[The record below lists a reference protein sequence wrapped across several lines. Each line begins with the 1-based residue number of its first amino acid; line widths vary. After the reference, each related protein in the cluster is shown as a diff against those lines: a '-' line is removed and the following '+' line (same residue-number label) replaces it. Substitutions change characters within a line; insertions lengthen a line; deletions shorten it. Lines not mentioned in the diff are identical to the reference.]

1 LVWLYAEDAQGK
13 MIEINLLPEELKPKQ
28 EKLNILLLRQV
39 LLMIIPAAIGLLII
53 IHLYLGGLFLFKTL
67 QHKSLNR
74 NWAQLEHQRERVSQW
89 KSQYK
94 VSSHQTEYVNKL
106 LASRIT
112 ISDKMQS
119 LSEVL
124 PKGVWFNRLNFKQQE
139 IHLEGSVVSLN
150 KEQMRL
156 LNLFINQLKEN
167 YPFFKNT
174 ISVKLGRINMRTIGG
189 FSVMDFVLEGGK

>member
-1 LVWLYAEDAQGK
+1 MAWLSAKNVQEK
-13 MIEINLLPEELKPKQ
+13 MIEINLLPEELKPKK
-28 EKLNILLLRQV
+28 ENLNILLLRQV
-39 LLMIIPAAIGLLII
+39 LLLIIPAAIGLLII

-67 QHKSLNR
+67 QYKSLNK
-74 NWAQLEHQRERVSQW
+74 NWAQLEDSREEVSQW

-94 VSSHQTEYVNKL
+94 VSSGQTEYMNKL
-106 LASRIT
+106 LAGRIT
-112 ISDKMQS
+112 VSDKMQA

-124 PKGVWFNRLNFKQQE
+124 PKGVWFDRLNFNQQK
-139 IHLEGSVVSLN
+139 IHLEGSVVSLD

-167 YPFFKNT
+167 YPFFKDT
-174 ISVKLGRINMRTIGG
+174 IPVKLGRINMRTLGG